1 MRRVLRSHKVKNQ
14 TCKIQGEAINF
25 DFEIE
30 KNAFAGF
37 YSCGAWFNGEYY
49 IIDGTLPGVI
59 TGYPG
64 PGFLRKVKTRRIL
77 MVAMFM
83 FIISACFSFLFLF
96 FCIFVCLILFMY
108 LFL

>member
-1 MRRVLRSHKVKNQ
+1 MRSRKVNNQ
-14 TCKIQGEAINF
+14 TYKILGEAINF

-49 IIDGTLPGVI
+49 IIDGTLPGII

-64 PGFLRKVKTRRIL
+64 PGFLRKVKTRQII
-77 MVAMFM
+77 MVVKLI
-83 FIISACFSFLFLF
+83 FIISA
-96 FCIFVCLILFMY
+96 
-108 LFL
+108 

>member
-1 MRRVLRSHKVKNQ
+1 MRSRKVNNQ
-14 TCKIQGEAINF
+14 TYKILGEAINF

-49 IIDGTLPGVI
+49 IIDGTLPGII

-64 PGFLRKVKTRRIL
+64 PGFLRKVKTRQII
-77 MVAMFM
+77 MVAKFI
-83 FIISACFSFLFLF
+83 FIIAT
-96 FCIFVCLILFMY
+96 
-108 LFL
+108 